1 MIPLMPGCSVCY
13 NITVDI
19 TELTDDMIEWY
30 NTIGGT
36 VTYDKYYNHRGVEI
50 TKPYVA
56 YNNYKR
62 CHYGNESVRLH
73 FLGKDASAASMFLLK
88 FMDKVFQH
96 NLKEH
101 NELSTH
107 GA

>member
-19 TELTDDMIEWY
+19 IGLTDDMVEWY
-30 NTIGGT
+30 NTIGGV
-36 VTYDKYYNHRGVEI
+36 VTYDDYYDYKGRKV

-62 CHYGNESVRLH
+62 CHYGNNSVRLH

-88 FMDKVFQH
+88 FTDYVFQH

-101 NELSTH
+101 NELNPN